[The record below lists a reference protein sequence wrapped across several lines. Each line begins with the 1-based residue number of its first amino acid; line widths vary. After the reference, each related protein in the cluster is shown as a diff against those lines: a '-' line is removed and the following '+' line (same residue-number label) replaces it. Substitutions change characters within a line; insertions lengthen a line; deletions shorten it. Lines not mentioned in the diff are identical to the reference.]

1 MTRSVREGGA
11 ELIALPG
18 RAGSM
23 EPWVNKRQLA
33 SHLGRS
39 TRWVELMVREGM
51 PSQMI
56 GGRRGFR
63 LSAVERWIEE
73 RAT

>member
-1 MTRSVREGGA
+1 MTSSLREGGA

-18 RAGSM
+18 RAGT

-39 TRWVELMVREGM
+39 TRWVELMVKEGM